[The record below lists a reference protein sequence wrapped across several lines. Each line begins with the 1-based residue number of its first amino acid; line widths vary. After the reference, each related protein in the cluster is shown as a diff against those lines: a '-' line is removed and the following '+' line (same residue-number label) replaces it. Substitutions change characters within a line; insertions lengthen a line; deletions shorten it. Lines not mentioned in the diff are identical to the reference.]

1 MSEKKTIN
9 GVDIVQDGD
18 VTHFTISDEVKKEDE
33 RKRQEELD
41 KKAKEPSSWLGKI
54 VNWFKTSKVTPYV
67 KTRDLAD
74 PFGDRNADWTDIDA
88 GSDGKTAVE
97 VGIKVKF

>member
-9 GVDIVQDGD
+9 GVDIVEDWN

-41 KKAKEPSSWLGKI
+41 ANAEKPSSWLAKI
-54 VNWFKTSKVTPYV
+54 IKWFKTSKVTPYV
-67 KTRDLAD
+67 KTSDLAD
-74 PFGDRNADWTDIDA
+74 PFGDRNADWTDMDA
-88 GSDGKTAVE
+88 GNDGKTAVE
-97 VGIKVKF
+97 VGIKVRF